1 MFAEIFQKFFG
12 NKNNSCETAKKRLK
26 LALIYDNLE
35 ISDDV
40 LKDLQRDI
48 IDTISRYFEID
59 KDALQLDIS
68 KSGDLSAL
76 VFNTPILSAKH
87 QAALDHV

>member
-1 MFAEIFQKFFG
+1 MFAETVQKLFG
-12 NKNNSCETAKKRLK
+12 YKNNSGQTAKKRLK
-26 LALIYDNLE
+26 LALIYDKLE

-48 IDTISRYFEID
+48 IDAISRYFEID

-68 KSGDLSAL
+68 KSGEMSAL
-76 VFNTPILSAKH
+76 VLNTPILSTKR

>member
-1 MFAEIFQKFFG
+1 MFAEIVQKVFG
-12 NKNNSCETAKKRLK
+12 NKNNSGKTAKKRLE
-26 LALIYDNLE
+26 LALIYDRLE

-59 KDALQLDIS
+59 KASLKLDIS
-68 KSGDLSAL
+68 KSGEMSSL
-76 VFNTPILSAKH
+76 VLNTSILSAKH
-87 QAALDHV
+87 QTPLDNV

>member
-1 MFAEIFQKFFG
+1 MFAEIVQKLFG
-12 NKNNSCETAKKRLK
+12 NKNNSGQTAKKRLK
-26 LALIYDNLE
+26 LALIYDKLE

-68 KSGDLSAL
+68 KSGEMSAL